1 MMLRLIKNDYK
12 ILKCRYGVGWER
24 SISWADKEINAEVL
38 QKVQQNKGRL
48 KMKEPANGRTHQ
60 SLHITTRSSALSNSK
75 LCSLLLLKRRSRR
88 LHRWIRV
95 SHPNEIHN
103 YAFLSRLQNVTVD
116 SMADV
121 KRTSDALSFVN
132 QKEEEPT
139 ERVNDCR
146 VERYDYGAYS
156 RNQFL
161 RAASLR
167 LQGAVHITSDD
178 DSHSDNEAS
187 VQRAD
192 VDSATPLHQPLPTTL
207 SLQPLRLICANI
219 HDTLTR
225 NRRHK
230 STPFFGAGF
239 WYVCH
244 AYLAPDSS
252 GTKFRRHSIPSQKV
266 ACTWLK

>member
-1 MMLRLIKNDYK
+1 MTAPLNTGVTSERNTQLRVSVALAECH
-12 ILKCRYGVGWER
+12 CRQYGRREAHIRR
-24 SISWADKEINAEVL
+24 SVEFR
-38 QKVQQNKGRL
+38 Q
-48 KMKEPANGRTHQ
+48 P
-60 SLHITTRSSALSNSK
+60 
-75 LCSLLLLKRRSRR
+75 KRRGTNRTSER
-88 LHRWIRV
+88 
-95 SHPNEIHN
+95 
-103 YAFLSRLQNVTVD
+103 LSRGKIRLRQ
-116 SMADV
+116 
-121 KRTSDALSFVN
+121 
-132 QKEEEPT
+132 
-139 ERVNDCR
+139 
-146 VERYDYGAYS
+146 YGAYS

-266 ACTWLK
+266 ACT